1 MLKLGIAD
9 ANEGLASWITK
20 RLTKDKMLDISN
32 CSLSDLNVIKYLSKH
47 YDLKLIEKNLN
58 EKPRGF
64 CPLKK
69 PSDIIDFRSQ
79 LYQLGFSHSQGTD
92 LLAEVIYDCFKNRS
106 KKFVLKK
113 SYEKLA
119 KKYSTQPESIK
130 WSVMNSYR
138 YVQSSSDMLDKF
150 TGLKEFI
157 WWMVEI

>member
-1 MLKLGIAD
+1 MLKLGVAD

-32 CSLSDLNVIKYLSKH
+32 CSPSDLNAIEYLSKH
-47 YDLKLIEKNLN
+47 YDLMLIDKNMN
-58 EKPRGF
+58 EKSRGF
-64 CPLKK
+64 CPQKK
-69 PSDIIDFRSQ
+69 PSGIIDFRSQ

-119 KKYSTQPESIK
+119 KKYSTQPEKIK
-130 WSVMNSYR
+130 WSVMSSYR
-138 YVQSSSDMLDKF
+138 YVQSNSNVLDKY
-150 TGLKEFI
+150 TGLKEFV
-157 WWMVEI
+157 WWMVTS